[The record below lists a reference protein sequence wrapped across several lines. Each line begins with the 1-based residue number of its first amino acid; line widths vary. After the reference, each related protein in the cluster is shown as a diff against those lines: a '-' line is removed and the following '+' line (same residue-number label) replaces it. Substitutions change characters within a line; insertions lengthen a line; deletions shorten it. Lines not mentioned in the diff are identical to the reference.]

1 MAETDA
7 AARYGAGQCL
17 SETNA
22 ESSRNSRALRVI
34 SVTDS
39 VAKRIIRVSVAR
51 RAERVAQ
58 RVEPRLERPPRTPA
72 IARARPSHLLRA
84 GRAHRPGVLVE
95 AQARVLVV
103 VPAGGEQGAHLAF
116 GVVDQALV
124 D

>member
-39 VAKRIIRVSVAR
+39 VAKRFIRVSVER
-51 RAERVAQ
+51 RAERVTQ
-58 RVEPRLERPPRTPA
+58 RAEPRLERPPRTHA
-72 IARARPSHLLRA
+72 VARDRPSHLLRA

-95 AQARVLVV
+95 TQAGVLEVE
-103 VPAGGEQGAHLAF
+103 PAGGGQGAR
-116 GVVDQALV
+116 
-124 D
+124 